1 MAHIVTL
8 NNDKNVTMSVA
19 TDESLWFDLSYYIR
33 KEMGEEFYGY
43 LESYKE
49 SLLEENN
56 ELKKQVEDLKANQ
69 KEADELRYEIDCTN
83 KIVKEIQAAIKEN
96 DLDSAMCAI
105 EQILD
110 Y

>member
-8 NNDKNVTMSVA
+8 NNGKNVTMSVA
-19 TDESLWFDLSYYIR
+19 TDESLWSDLSYYIR
-33 KEMGEEFYGY
+33 EVMGEEFYSY
-43 LESYKE
+43 LESYKK
-49 SLLEENN
+49 SLLKENS
-56 ELKKQVEDLKANQ
+56 ELIKQVEDLEANQ
-69 KEADELRYEIDCTN
+69 EEADELRYEIDCTN
-83 KIVKEIQAAIKEN
+83 EIVKEIQTAIKEN